1 MAVRCSI
8 RRCPH
13 PTEAVWSRVKMK
25 ISRIEKGNM
34 DEKGYSMIQLVSAR
48 FRSRRIMEYKRCV
61 LWKTFALR
69 GSGRTRRS

>member
-1 MAVRCSI
+1 MNSIRLEYNKSKRETIFFLFSVAVRCSI

-34 DEKGYSMIQLVSAR
+34 DEKGYRL
-48 FRSRRIMEYKRCV
+48 
-61 LWKTFALR
+61 
-69 GSGRTRRS
+69 